1 MPRALLLTLAVP
13 VVLILVAIP
22 LILEKI
28 PRNPLYGF
36 RTAYTMSS
44 DEVWFR
50 ANKISGV
57 ALLIA
62 GFVWLCLGMLLP
74 AVMASMQSAVKLA
87 RLFGLG
93 SVTLAVAASFWL
105 TYKK

>member
-1 MPRALLLTLAVP
+1 MPRALLLTLAMP
-13 VVLILVAIP
+13 VALILLVIP

-28 PRNPLYGF
+28 PRNRLYGF

-44 DEVWFR
+44 DQVWFR

-62 GFVWLCLGMLLP
+62 GLVWLCLGILLP
-74 AVMASMQSAVKLA
+74 IVMASMQSAVNIA
-87 RLFGLG
+87 RLLGLA
-93 SVTLAVAASFWL
+93 SVIIALGASFSL
-105 TYKK
+105 TSKK

>member
-1 MPRALLLTLAVP
+1 MPRAQLLTLAMP
-13 VVLILVAIP
+13 VVLILLAIP
-22 LILEKI
+22 LVLEKI
-28 PRNPLYGF
+28 PRNRLYGF

-44 DEVWFR
+44 DQVWFR

-57 ALLIA
+57 ALLLA

-74 AVMASMQSAVKLA
+74 AVMASTQSAIKLA
-87 RLFGLG
+87 RLFGMG
-93 SVTLAVAASFWL
+93 SVILAVAVSLWL

>member
-1 MPRALLLTLAVP
+1 MSRALVLTLAVP
-13 VVLILVAIP
+13 VALILLAIP

-50 ANKISGV
+50 ANKISGI

-62 GFVWLCLGMLLP
+62 GLVWLCIGILLP
-74 AVMASMQSAVKLA
+74 IVMPSMQSAVKIVRLLGLA
-87 RLFGLG
+87 SVIIALG
-93 SVTLAVAASFWL
+93 ASFWL
-105 TYKK
+105 TYKR

>member
-1 MPRALLLTLAVP
+1 MPRGLVLTLVMP
-13 VVLILVAIP
+13 VALILLVIP

-28 PRNPLYGF
+28 PRNRLYGF

-50 ANKISGV
+50 ANKILGV

-74 AVMASMQSAVKLA
+74 AVMASLQSAINLA
-87 RLFGLG
+87 RLFGMG
-93 SVTLAVAASFWL
+93 SVILALAASLWL